1 MKQKQRMYKS
11 RSNIVSYLNVFKEQL
26 SSDGYNTLT
35 TIIDNTKE
43 NML

>member
-11 RSNIVSYLNVFKEQL
+11 RSNIVSYLNVFKQQL
-26 SSDGYNTLT
+26 SSDVYNALT
-35 TIIDNTKE
+35 TIINNTKE